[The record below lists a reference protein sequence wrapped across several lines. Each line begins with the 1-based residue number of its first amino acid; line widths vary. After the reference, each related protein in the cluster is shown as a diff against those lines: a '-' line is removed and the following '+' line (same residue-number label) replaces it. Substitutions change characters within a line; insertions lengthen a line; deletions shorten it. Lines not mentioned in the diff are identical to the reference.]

1 MTMGDLKKI
10 FSGPKIPDP
19 PKPPKPMEDEAAV
32 PGVTPDDLRK
42 KLATRLSATGQAV
55 LLVAWAIAYTGA
67 VFAVRRL
74 AR

>member
-1 MTMGDLKKI
+1 MGDLKKI

-42 KLATRLSATGQAV
+42 KLATRLSARTTLLEQARQPGNQ
-55 LLVAWAIAYTGA
+55 TMGGT
-67 VFAVRRL
+67 R
-74 AR
+74 